1 MDNSIWSVLDIIF
14 VGAGIYVLYGWLML
28 RIKGE
33 IVTTSILFSKD
44 VELRKCKDLEGY
56 KAYIAP
62 RMLVFGIAAILYGAA
77 GLVNT
82 YVAPLPGAVYGAV
95 MALFLAVLIWYAIA
109 TRKGVQ
115 KFW

>member
-1 MDNSIWSVLDIIF
+1 MSDNMWSILDVIF
-14 VGAGIYVLYGWLML
+14 VGAGFYVLYGWFIMKT
-28 RIKGE
+28 KGE
-33 IVTTSILFSKD
+33 ILTSILMNKD

-62 RMLVFGIAAILYGAA
+62 RMLVFGISALVYGTA

-82 YVAPLPGAVYGAV
+82 YVTPLPGILYGAV
-95 MALFLAVLIWYAIA
+95 MVLFLLVLIWFAIQA
-109 TRKGVQ
+109 KKGVQ

>member
-44 VELRKCKDLEGY
+44 VELHKCKDLEGY